1 MNFKQFLI
9 PVIGLA
15 LLADASSAMVQI
27 KGSDTMVNLAQRMA
41 EVYMQKNP
49 GASISVSGG
58 GSGVGIA
65 QLINGKCSI
74 ADSSRSIKDSEIKK
88 MKSKGGDPR
97 EVAIA
102 IDALSI
108 IVNPSL
114 AITNLSIEQVGAI
127 YRGDITN
134 WEEVGGP
141 DKAITLYGR
150 QPNSGTFDFL
160 REHVLEGEYSNKMN
174 QMNGN
179 SQIAEAVKQ
188 DASGIGYVGVGY
200 VVNDGKVIN
209 GIKILGISA
218 KGSSIFYSPTN
229 LKVVVNGKYPIAR
242 ALFQYIDGAPKG
254 ETKAFID
261 FELSP
266 EGQKLVTEEGF
277 YAIQGKF
284 AEGNKTVS
292 TVKARQF

>member
-1 MNFKQFLI
+1 MNFKQLLI
-9 PVIGLA
+9 PIIGLT
-15 LLADASSAMVQI
+15 LLADAGSAMVQV
-27 KGSDTMVNLAQRMA
+27 KGSDTMVNLAQKMA
-41 EVYMQKNP
+41 EVYMKKNP
-49 GASISVSGG
+49 GASVSVSGG
-58 GSGVGIA
+58 GSGTGIA
-65 QLINGKCSI
+65 ALINGKCSI
-74 ADSSRSIKDSEIKK
+74 ANSSRSIKDSEVKK

-108 IVNPSL
+108 IVNPSMP
-114 AITNLSIEQVGAI
+114 IGDLSTEEVGAI
-127 YRGDITN
+127 YRGEITN
-134 WEEVGGP
+134 WKDVGGP

-160 REHVLEGEYSNKMN
+160 REHILEGEYSNKMN

-179 SQIAEAVKQ
+179 SQIVEAVKQ

-200 VVNDGKVIN
+200 VVNDGKTTD
-209 GIKILGISA
+209 GIKLLSLSA
-218 KGSSIFYSPTN
+218 KGSSIKYSPTN
-229 LKVVVNGKYPIAR
+229 LQAVVNGKYPIAR

-261 FELSP
+261 FELSQ
-266 EGQKLVTEEGF
+266 EGQKLVSEEGF
-277 YAIQGKF
+277 YSIQGKF
-284 AEGNKTVS
+284 AEGNKNIS